1 MVNLNPIANTN
12 WQQLSKSIKIWG
24 KELGFQQIGI
34 TDTDLSAH
42 HSSFK
47 DWLANN
53 YHGEMQW
60 IERNLE
66 MRLYPEKLH
75 ANTLRIISV
84 RMNYLANNADFAKT
98 LADPNLAYISRYAL
112 GRDYHKLMR
121 KRLKQLAEKIK
132 RECEI
137 LDYRPFVDSAPVM
150 ERPIAAK
157 AGIGWIGKNGL
168 VISPTNGSWF
178 FLGEILVNI
187 PLPVDKPVENL
198 CGRCVS
204 CVKNCPTKAIIAPY
218 TIDARRCI
226 SYLTIEYKGIIP
238 IEFRKAIGNKIYGC
252 DDCQLICPWNKES
265 VLTSE
270 SDFLKRDALNN
281 KTLLELFNWSE
292 DEFLDLLQGSPIRR
306 IGYLQWLRNISIA
319 LGNAPYSEIIIDNLK
334 QKLGIS
340 DLLDHHIIWAISEQ
354 KQAQDNY
361 IVSKQRTRLI
371 KFITK
376 AMPRDA

>member
-84 RMNYLANNADFAKT
+84 RMNYLPNNADFAKT

-132 RECEI
+132 SECEI

-292 DEFLDLLQGSPIRR
+292 DQFLDLLQGSPIRR